1 MVDGVAHA
9 IRDSLGPLLELFPV
23 TCITGNVTLIHA
35 IGTQGTP
42 FVMIATQP
50 QFGYGAE
57 TMVLGHL
64 AGIEVAMI
72 VDNGQMF
79 GRLVI
84 KFLRGFSLQ
93 QKILVHECFHNYTI
107 LHGKYIETTIYHR
120 NRTRYKGRC
129 ITDEIMYGS
138 AQFLGFAE
146 TLEGSL
152 TYYIGATFSKTAVGI
167 R

>member
-50 QFGYGAE
+50 QFGYGTE

-72 VDNGQMF
+72 VNNGQMF

-84 KFLRGFSLQ
+84 KLLCGFGLQ
-93 QKILVHECFHNYTI
+93 QKVLVHECFHNYSH
-107 LHGKYIETTIYHR
+107 LHGKYIETTIYNC
-120 NRTRYKGRC
+120 NRTRYKGRR

-146 TLEGSL
+146 SFERGL
-152 TYYIGATFSKTAVGI
+152 TNYIGSAFS
-167 R
+167 